1 MPDLGQFAQLDN
13 FHFLRPW
20 WLLMLLPALLVVLGL
35 RFQESATW
43 KWRAIIAPH
52 LLQHLVVSPAGRS
65 RIRPLHLLT
74 VLMVV
79 ATLALAGPSWR
90 REPPPFTQ
98 DTAPLVLALDLS
110 ASMQVSDI
118 QPSRLER
125 AQQKAADILAGRS
138 GSRTA
143 LLAYAGSAHMV
154 LPFTDDPDAIELSL
168 SSLGPELMPVPGKDA
183 AQALA
188 LAQQLLSTEET
199 PGTILFLTDG
209 IDEASRPAFVEHGQN
224 HRDQLAF
231 LAVATEQGGPIP
243 AAEGGGPDGAA
254 GLSRLDRA
262 GLESLASDSGGFV
275 TLVTVDETDVGRL
288 ERRISTHLTEVQ
300 QEDQEG
306 RWRDDGY
313 WLLFPVVLLA
323 LFWFRRG
330 WTIQWETR

>member
-1 MPDLGQFAQLDN
+1 MPDLGPFAQLDS

-20 WLLMLLPALLVVLGL
+20 WLLMLLPALLVFLGL
-35 RFQESATW
+35 RFQESAAW
-43 KWRAIIAPH
+43 KWRDVIAPH
-52 LLQHLVVSPAGRS
+52 LLEHLVLSPAGRS
-65 RIRPLHLLT
+65 RLRPLHLLT
-74 VLMVV
+74 ALTVI
-79 ATLALAGPSWR
+79 ATLAVAGPSWR
-90 REPPPFTQ
+90 REPPPFAQ

-125 AQQKAADILAGRS
+125 AKQKAADILAGRS

-143 LLAYAGSAHMV
+143 LIAWAGSAHMV
-154 LPFTDDPDAIELSL
+154 LPFTDDPGAIELYL

-188 LAQQLLSTEET
+188 LAQQMLSTEET

-224 HRDQLAF
+224 QRDQLAF
-231 LAVATEQGGPIP
+231 LAVATERGGPIP
-243 AAEGGGPDGAA
+243 AGAGGGPDGAE
-254 GLSRLDRA
+254 GVSRLDRT
-262 GLESLASDSGGFV
+262 GLEALAADSGGFV
-275 TLVTVDETDVGRL
+275 TLVTVDET
-288 ERRISTHLTEVQ
+288 
-300 QEDQEG
+300 
-306 RWRDDGY
+306 
-313 WLLFPVVLLA
+313 WLLFPVILLA